1 MLPIIITSTTN
12 IQSLVKCCHVQ
23 KHLWKPVV
31 QDHLMTKI
39 EPSNPLEKYAV
50 STKKYNLIV
59 GNLPFGK
66 DKKFSNTF
74 FLFFPI

>member
-50 STKKYNLIV
+50 STKKYDLIV

-74 FLFFPI
+74 FLFFAI